1 MSEFFSFI
9 GGLIEFVLFIGVV
22 IAVIAF
28 LGYNGLRALS
38 ESCRE
43 SMSNIDVVCK
53 KQISLTNQLHDVVKG
68 YQESEK
74 LVMLKIIR

>member
-1 MSEFFSFI
+1 MSSFFSFI
-9 GGLIEFVLFIGVV
+9 GGVIEFFLFVGVV

-43 SMSNIDVVCK
+43 AMSNIDVVCR
-53 KQISLTNQLHDVVKG
+53 KQISLTNQLHEVVKVLPLT
-68 YQESEK
+68 K
-74 LVMLKIIR
+74 N